1 MRDPDRERRR
11 LDATPFWGANSP
23 HDGDRPDKMSVTGF
37 NLDPG
42 LRPLARALIE
52 LALQLADEQQQDDGE
67 NEEKTA

>member
-1 MRDPDRERRR
+1 MPPPSGSG
-11 LDATPFWGANSP
+11 AANSTA
-23 HDGDRPDKMSVTGF
+23 DRNRPDETSVTGS

-52 LALQLADEQQQDDGE
+52 LALQLADEQQQDDEG

>member
-1 MRDPDRERRR
+1 MPPPSGA
-11 LDATPFWGANSP
+11 ATSP
-23 HDGDRPDKMSVTGF
+23 HDGDRPDKMSVTGS

-52 LALQLADEQQQDDGE
+52 LALQLADEQQQDDEG

>member
-1 MRDPDRERRR
+1 
-11 LDATPFWGANSP
+11 
-23 HDGDRPDKMSVTGF
+23 MSVTGS

-52 LALQLADEQQQDDGE
+52 LALQLADEQQQNDEG